1 MFNKVFHNHG
11 CYDGALSTSG
21 TSVNF
26 CEALL
31 HNITE
36 NDQVHFNQSL
46 FPALGTVNC
55 VRADRQMRLQ
65 IIGDYW

>member
-1 MFNKVFHNHG
+1 M
-11 CYDGALSTSG
+11 TSE

-31 HNITE
+31 YNITE
-36 NDQVHFNQSL
+36 NGHLQFNQSL
-46 FPALGTVNC
+46 FPALGSVTC
-55 VRADRQMRLQ
+55 VRADRQMRFQ